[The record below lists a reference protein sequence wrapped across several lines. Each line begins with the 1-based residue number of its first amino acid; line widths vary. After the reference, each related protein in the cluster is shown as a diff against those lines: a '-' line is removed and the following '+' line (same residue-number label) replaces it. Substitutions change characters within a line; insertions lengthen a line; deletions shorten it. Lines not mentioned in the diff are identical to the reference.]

1 MEASYSNQSSKTI
14 WETWRSMIRPSLS
27 QWQLA
32 TMSLLTVLDQR
43 AEDQRDI
50 TIEHVEKLLTERD
63 QLQPSI
69 QPPFSKKEHE
79 FGKELILLEKELQI
93 KLALLSKDIRLDIS
107 GHQKKMDSSNAYT
120 DPYSQVFRD
129 GTFYDKKK

>member
-1 MEASYSNQSSKTI
+1 
-14 WETWRSMIRPSLS
+14 MIRPSLS
-27 QWQLA
+27 QWQTS
-32 TMSLLTVLDQR
+32 TMSLLSALDQR
-43 AEDQRDI
+43 SEDQRDS
-50 TIEHVEKLLTERD
+50 TIEHVETLLTERD
-63 QLQPSI
+63 QLQHSI
-69 QPPFSKKEHE
+69 QPPFSKEEHE

-93 KLALLSKDIRLDIS
+93 KMALLSKDIRLDIS

>member
-1 MEASYSNQSSKTI
+1 
-14 WETWRSMIRPSLS
+14 MIRPSLS
-27 QWQLA
+27 QWQMA
-32 TMSLLTVLDQR
+32 TLSLLNVLDQR
-43 AEDQRDI
+43 AEELRDA
-50 TIEHVEKLLTERD
+50 TIEHVEKLLTEREL
-63 QLQPSI
+63 LQPSI
-69 QPPFSKKEHE
+69 QAPFSKEEHE

-107 GHQKKMDSSNAYT
+107 GHQKKMDSSNAYM